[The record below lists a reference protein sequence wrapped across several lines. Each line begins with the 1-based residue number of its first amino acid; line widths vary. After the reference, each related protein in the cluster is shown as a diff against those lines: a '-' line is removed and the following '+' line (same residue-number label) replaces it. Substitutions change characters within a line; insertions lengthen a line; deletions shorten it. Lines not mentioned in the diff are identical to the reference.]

1 MKIWDISAGA
11 QGVSYRQGR
20 SKPAGHRKAKA
31 GTNNRNINTSRT
43 PLAGITPSESLEA
56 PYLNTSSLGAWG
68 YVYQLGSQ
76 TVAVG
81 SNVTFTDNGP
91 LNGIVHMPGGPTIEV
106 TMDGVYKIEFA
117 VYTSQN
123 NPQDWAVVI
132 NGVARARFNSAG
144 QTLVAATILNLNAQ
158 DRVTI
163 RNVNTIPDPAR
174 LREGDVISAYVL
186 IYKLDS

>member
-1 MKIWDISAGA
+1 MEIWDISAGA
-11 QGVSYRQGR
+11 QGVRFRQGR
-20 SKPAGHRKAKA
+20 SKPAGHRKPKA
-31 GTNNRNINTSRT
+31 GTSNKSINTSGA
-43 PLAGITPSESLEA
+43 PLAGLTPSDALD
-56 PYLNTSSLGAWG
+56 LNTSSLGAWG
-68 YVYQLGSQ
+68 YVYQVGPQ

-106 TMDGVYKIEFA
+106 SMDGVYNIEFA

-132 NGVARARFNSAG
+132 NGVSRSRFNSAG
-144 QTLVAATILNLNAQ
+144 QTLVAATILNLNAL

-163 RNVNTIPDPAR
+163 RNVNTIPDPAT

-186 IYKLDS
+186 IYKVDS